1 MTTTEIEQKIND
13 GMNKKM
19 PESLIIEVVKKTRNE
34 SHIITVEHDKIL
46 SCSLPWVH
54 CMTFKL

>member
-1 MTTTEIEQKIND
+1 MTTAEIEQRIND

-34 SHIITVEHDKIL
+34 SHIITMENDGVL

-54 CMTFKL
+54 CWTFEI